1 MNDIQ
6 AKRNLLET
14 VDKLV
19 RKPTTISELDLV
31 NIFVHLGS
39 ILKESFA
46 DPMEITPIF
55 SGRKSIVPTKLGE
68 LTADQ
73 KETERQMFIRFLK
86 FQPHVLNIGYN
97 TETQQFLLKEDQAA
111 WDAWLYRAMIAH
123 NLLQSNEV
131 PKDQLERF
139 NTHYKKT
146 PKGYKITE
154 TVMSFWNRDCQR
166 FMIDEIQNEFE
177 TWSKA
182 S

>member
-31 NIFVHLGS
+31 NILVHLGS
-39 ILKESFA
+39 ILKESFS
-46 DPMEITPIF
+46 DTMEITPIF
-55 SGRKSIVPTKLGE
+55 SGRKSIVPIKIGE

-86 FQPHVLNIGYN
+86 LQPHVLNIGYN
-97 TETQQFLLKEDQAA
+97 TETQQFIVKEDQAA

-123 NLLQSNEV
+123 NLIKSNEV

-139 NTHYKKT
+139 NTYYKKT
-146 PKGYKITE
+146 LKGYKIPE
-154 TVMSFWNRDCQR
+154 TVMSFWNGDCQR

-177 TWSKA
+177 NWSKA